1 MIKWLKNK
9 LKHKFDH
16 WKLSNIKKLFLQH
29 GRAFVIIFIAW
40 EIVEDIVFPVI
51 FIWLGNNVDPW
62 FLTGAPISWILCLH
76 PVAVPVIWAVY
87 IKLSGNKH
95 DTIKKI
101 DHECCSHEHEE

>member
-87 IKLSGNKH
+87 IKLSGNNN